1 MELIRYYLFALR
13 WLWKNRSWKNRSW
26 KSTRQKWK
34 ALDRAWAEREK
45 ERKNEA
51 RKSV

>member
-13 WLWKNRSWKNRSW
+13 WLWNNRSW